1 MSKSPMSKS
10 LDLNGL
16 TAAQMKALIGKKKVT
31 AQTVVAFLQAKEA
44 AHGLRFP
51 ARELLAELAPAPVKA
66 TKPAKVVAPPAK
78 PGKVVKVVA
87 PSKPAKVAAKVVA
100 APAKPGKVVK
110 VVAPAFD
117 AEGVIKRLDALER
130 VVSAL
135 VERFAPA
142 KPAANRRK
150 AS

>member
-1 MSKSPMSKS
+1 MSKSPVKSPVSKS
-10 LDLNGL
+10 VNLTGL
-16 TAAQMKALIGKKKVT
+16 TASEMKALIKRKKVT
-31 AQTVVAFLQAKEA
+31 AQEVVSFLQAKEA
-44 AHGLRFP
+44 AHGLKFP
-51 ARELLAELAPAPVKA
+51 ARELLAELAPPVKA
-66 TKPAKVVAPPAK
+66 TKPAKPGKVVAPPPAK
-78 PGKVVKVVA
+78 PGKV
-87 PSKPAKVAAKVVA
+87 AAK
-100 APAKPGKVVK
+100 
-110 VVAPAFD
+110 VAPAFD

>member
-1 MSKSPMSKS
+1 MSKSPVSF
-10 LDLNGL
+10 DLNGL

-51 ARELLAELAPAPVKA
+51 ARELLAELAPPVKA
-66 TKPAKVVAPPAK
+66 TKPAKPGKPAKVVAPPPVKAKVVTPTPAK
-78 PGKVVKVVA
+78 PGKV
-87 PSKPAKVAAKVVA
+87 AA
-100 APAKPGKVVK
+100 K

>member
-1 MSKSPMSKS
+1 MSKSPVKSPVSKS
-10 LDLNGL
+10 VNLNGV
-16 TAAQMKALIGKKKVT
+16 TASEMEVLIKRKKVT
-31 AQTVVAFLQAKEA
+31 AEAVVSFLRAKEA
-44 AHGLRFP
+44 AHGLKFP
-51 ARELLAELAPAPVKA
+51 ARELLAELAPAPA
-66 TKPAKVVAPPAK
+66 KPAKVVAPPPAK
-78 PGKVVKVVA
+78 PGKVVKVVT
-87 PSKPAKVAAKVVA
+87 PT
-100 APAKPGKVVK
+100 
-110 VVAPAFD
+110 PAFD